1 MSSTNVVPVHSQ
13 VTPCLSCSTLN
24 AELLQNSCNVELHAH
39 SLHSMVVYSV
49 LHAMNAC
56 TLHGDKVF
64 HLYGILVANVEKVQ
78 KVHDEINDLLK
89 Q

>member
-1 MSSTNVVPVHSQ
+1 
-13 VTPCLSCSTLN
+13 
-24 AELLQNSCNVELHAH
+24 
-39 SLHSMVVYSV
+39 MVVYGV

-56 TLHGDKVF
+56 TLHGDKVIQ
-64 HLYGILVANVEKVQ
+64 LYGILVANVEKVQ